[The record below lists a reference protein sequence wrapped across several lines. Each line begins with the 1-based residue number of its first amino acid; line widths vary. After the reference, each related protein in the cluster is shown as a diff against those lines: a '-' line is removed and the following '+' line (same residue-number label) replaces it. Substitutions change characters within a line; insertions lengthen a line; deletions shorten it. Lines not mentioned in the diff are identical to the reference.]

1 MPCRP
6 CSFVNNVGYICVIEI
21 GDLIKPSYV
30 TEQFPKLLEDN
41 LEVSMSLG
49 KGKVGEK
56 MSEVPKMQ
64 RAN

>member
-1 MPCRP
+1 MPKFSP
-6 CSFVNNVGYICVIEI
+6 VS
-21 GDLIKPSYV
+21 L
-30 TEQFPKLLEDN
+30 LLEDN